1 MSKISTAEPL
11 SPYSSATAKANIE
24 THTLSV
30 LVDNEPGVLARVVG
44 MFAGRGYNIESLT
57 VAEVAHETH
66 LSRITIVTSGTPE
79 IIEQIRHQLERLV
92 PVHSVKDLTLTV
104 RAIERELAMIK
115 VRGKGENRV
124 EAMRLADA
132 FRAKVIDATTESF
145 IFELTG
151 APRKIDDFVE
161 LMRPLGLVE
170 VSRTGV
176 AAISRG
182 PEPIFRSIS
191 SAGKRKARRAGATA
205 TCSPTSAARKALPAA
220 RTPGAATAGRSR
232 PRRAAS

>member
-1 MSKISTAEPL
+1 MPQTDATL
-11 SPYSSATAKANIE
+11 RSATI
-24 THTLSV
+24 SV
-30 LVDNEPGVLARVVG
+30 IVENEPGILARVVG
-44 MFAGRGYNIESLT
+44 LFSGRGYNIESLT

-79 IIEQIRHQLERLV
+79 TIEQIRHQLERLV

-124 EAMRLADA
+124 EAMNLAEA
-132 FRAKVIDATTESF
+132 FRAKVIDATVESF

-151 APRKIDDFVE
+151 APSKIDDFVD

-182 PEPIFRSIS
+182 PEPI
-191 SAGKRKARRAGATA
+191 
-205 TCSPTSAARKALPAA
+205 
-220 RTPGAATAGRSR
+220 
-232 PRRAAS
+232 